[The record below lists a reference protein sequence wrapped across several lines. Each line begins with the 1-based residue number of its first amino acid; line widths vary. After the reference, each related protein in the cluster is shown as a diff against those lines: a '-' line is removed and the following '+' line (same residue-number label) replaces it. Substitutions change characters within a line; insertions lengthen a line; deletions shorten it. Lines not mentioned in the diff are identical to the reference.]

1 MSRTGHGADDEL
13 MDTTTHPPPPPQV
26 PAAAPGPG
34 PRRLRRGA
42 DKKIAGV
49 CDGLGRHFGIDPT
62 IIRIL
67 FVAAAVLGGSGVL
80 LYLVAWLVMPAAD
93 SPADQGMEIGGGS
106 QNAAG
111 LVALII
117 GAVLLFW
124 MVGPGPIW
132 GLTIPLLLI
141 GVGIA
146 ILVRDPDG
154 DEAPAQRPAPSPSPS
169 PRPTDEPPEEP
180 SGATVEPT
188 MPVEEHETT
197 TTPATRTPG
206 ELPPPPP
213 TDAPPESYV
222 PAAPKEPEA
231 EHDDSTVITPLVLS
245 LLLLGGGIALAL
257 HLADWVDVSALAIVS
272 GGLVI
277 IGGGLIASAFTGRA
291 RGLVPLGILFALAI
305 PVTAAVEPAIRD
317 GVGDREY
324 VVTSFDDLERRYEL
338 GIGDLVVDLS
348 ELDFDG
354 ETVRIDVDLSIGNA
368 EVTVPSDVEVRLT
381 SDVDLGRI
389 EVFGVEEDGVSNE
402 VDGTYDAIGESRG
415 LIVLDLEVDLGNAEV
430 HR

>member
-1 MSRTGHGADDEL
+1 

-34 PRRLRRGA
+34 PRRLRRGT

-80 LYLVAWLVMPAAD
+80 LYLIAWLVMPAAD
-93 SPADQGMEIGGGS
+93 SPADQGMELGSGS

-111 LVALII
+111 LVALIL

-124 MVGPGPIW
+124 IVGPGPMW

-146 ILVRDPDG
+146 ILVRDPDR
-154 DEAPAQRPAPSPSPS
+154 DETPPAPPLPPSP
-169 PRPTDEPPEEP
+169 PEGPPPEPPP
-180 SGATVEPT
+180 PD
-188 MPVEEHETT
+188 
-197 TTPATRTPG
+197 

-213 TDAPPESYV
+213 TAPPESYV
-222 PAAPKEPEA
+222 PAAPEEPEPVR
-231 EHDDSTVITPLVLS
+231 DDSTVITPLVLS
-245 LLLLGGGIALAL
+245 LLLLGGGISLAL
-257 HLADWVDVSALAIVS
+257 HLADWVDVSALAVVS

-277 IGGGLIASAFTGRA
+277 IGAGLIASAFTGRA

-324 VVTSFDDLERRYEL
+324 VVTDFDDLERRYEL

-348 ELDFDG
+348 GLDFDG

-368 EVTVPSDVEVRLT
+368 EVTVPPDVDVRLT

-402 VDGTYDAIGESRG
+402 IDGTYDAVGERRG

-430 HR
+430 QR